1 MMKSFSAVGFSVILS
16 VVSTA
21 ATAQDIMSEAGGT
34 TRSYSYIEGFYLLNL
49 DDADGLPDNTDVDNP
64 ILFRA
69 SIGLTEHFSLR
80 GEFTNLTATTSF
92 PDLGFDAE
100 SDVQNY
106 EILLRYRDTLPIL
119 PDTDWIAGLGFQRT
133 TTNVEGAGMT
143 FDESFNDYTANLG
156 LRYTITPKTEFE
168 IGINFI
174 RPTDGGSIS
183 GVGEAA
189 LVYRIV
195 PSLDIALGGIS
206 LTENNSYG
214 IGLRYNWN

>member
-69 SIGLTEHFSLR
+69 SIGLTEHFSIR
-80 GEFTNLTATTSF
+80 GEFTNQTSTTATEF
-92 PDLGFDAE
+92 GFDAE

-106 EILLRYRDTLPIL
+106 ELLVRYRNTLPIL
-119 PDTDWIAGLGFQRT
+119 PDTDWIAGLGYQRT
-133 TTNVEGAGMT
+133 TVNVEGAGMT
-143 FDESFNDYTANLG
+143 FDETFNDFTANLG
-156 LRYTITPKTEFE
+156 LRYTIIPKAEIE

-189 LVYRIV
+189 LVYRVV

-214 IGLRYNWN
+214 IGVRYNWN